1 MTDCIFCKIAAGE
14 IPADV
19 VYETD
24 EYLAFRDLNPVA
36 PTHILLIPRKH
47 IPSLAK
53 LEPGDTELV
62 ANMMLAARRIAA
74 DEELH
79 NGFRFVANTG
89 PDAGQSVHHLHFHI
103 LGGRSLGWPPG

>member
-14 IPADV
+14 IPAKIV
-19 VYETD
+19 HETD
-24 EYLAFRDLNPVA
+24 AYIAFHDLNPVA

-53 LEPGDTELV
+53 LEPEDTELI

-79 NGFRFVANTG
+79 NGFRVVANNG